1 MPRVSILDQSKSFE
15 VNENEIIYDALSDRG
30 EVLPHGCLSGSCGAC
45 KIEVCAGEENL
56 SVIGPIE
63 QNTIDSIKTEIRS
76 KNLIPDIEKKII
88 RLACR
93 AKINKGEVIIKP
105 LKIT

>member
-1 MPRVSILDQSKSFE
+1 MPRVSILDQAISFE

-30 EVLPHGCLSGSCGAC
+30 EELPHGCLSGSCGAC
-45 KIEVCAGEENL
+45 KIEVCKGQENL
-56 SVIGPIE
+56 SEIGVIE
-63 QNTIDSIKTEIRS
+63 QNTIDSIKLELKS
-76 KNLIPDIEKKII
+76 KGQDQHLEVKTI

-93 AKINKGEVIIKP
+93 AKILRGEVIIKP